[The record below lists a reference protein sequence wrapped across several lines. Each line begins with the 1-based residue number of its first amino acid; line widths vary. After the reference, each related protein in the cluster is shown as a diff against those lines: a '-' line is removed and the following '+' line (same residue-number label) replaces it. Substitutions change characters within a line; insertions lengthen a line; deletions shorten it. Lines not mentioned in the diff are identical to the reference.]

1 MFELKGKYSSATIYT
16 DNIDNSAIGLIQ
28 ALCNQEF
35 TRDSKIKIMP
45 DVHAGKGCCIGTTM
59 TIKDKVVPN
68 LVGVDIG
75 CGMLTVKL
83 KEKRLDLPKLDS
95 VIKKSI
101 PSGGDVNE
109 TYSTTNGS
117 KVENL
122 RCLKDA
128 NIKLDRAYASLGTL
142 GGGNHFIEIDKSDNG
157 DLYLV
162 IHTGS
167 RHLGLEVCNYYQNK
181 AYEQLKE
188 QMTGET
194 LSEKQAKLIKQLKWE
209 GRHKEISRELAK
221 LKKEYHQL
229 RPNIPFELAY
239 CSGGLFDDYIHDMKI
254 TQEHASINRALIAK
268 RIIKEMKLHEVER
281 FETIHNYIDTENMVL
296 RKGAISARLGEKVLI
311 PINMRDGA
319 IIAVGKGNDD
329 WNQSAPHGAGRLF
342 SRSQAKRSF
351 TVSDFKKTMKDAG
364 VYSSSVNE
372 GTLDESP
379 MAYKPIK
386 EILDKIVDTV
396 DVIEQIK
403 PIYNF
408 KSV

>member
-1 MFELKGKYSSATIYT
+1 
-16 DNIDNSAIGLIQ
+16 
-28 ALCNQEF
+28 
-35 TRDSKIKIMP
+35 
-45 DVHAGKGCCIGTTM
+45 
-59 TIKDKVVPN
+59 
-68 LVGVDIG
+68 
-75 CGMLTVKL
+75 
-83 KEKRLDLPKLDS
+83 
-95 VIKKSI
+95 
-101 PSGGDVNE
+101 
-109 TYSTTNGS
+109 
-117 KVENL
+117 
-122 RCLKDA
+122 
-128 NIKLDRAYASLGTL
+128 
-142 GGGNHFIEIDKSDNG
+142 
-157 DLYLV
+157 
-162 IHTGS
+162 
-167 RHLGLEVCNYYQNK
+167 
-181 AYEQLKE
+181 
-188 QMTGET
+188 MTGET

-209 GRHKEISRELAK
+209 GRHKEISGELAK

-408 KSV
+408 KSA